1 MVNIELKNHRN
12 SDIPWIARYQTFDR
26 VPSYYLEDLTP
37 LVQNF
42 GDFDNKQN
50 SLSKTEMVKLRKD
63 YIVLLARVLVGFV
76 DFMKILANDV
86 PSHIHHKNMN
96 MCTYINELIN

>member
-1 MVNIELKNHRN
+1 ME
-12 SDIPWIARYQTFDR
+12 
-26 VPSYYLEDLTP
+26 
-37 LVQNF
+37 
-42 GDFDNKQN
+42 
-50 SLSKTEMVKLRKD
+50 KLRKD

>member
-63 YIVLLARVLVGFV
+63 YIVLLAGVLVEF
-76 DFMKILANDV
+76 FHIMKILANAV
-86 PSHIHHKNMN
+86 PSHIHHRYMY
-96 MCTYINELIN
+96 MCTYIMGLIN